1 MRKTLDVREAK
12 RKFRQN
18 LKDSLSAVL
27 STKSARDFRR
37 GFVGAADESDG
48 PRGEHEARVPQ
59 REAAAKG
66 DHIPWR
72 N

>member
-1 MRKTLDVREAK
+1 MRKTFDVREAE
-12 RKFRQN
+12 REFRQN
-18 LKDSLSAVL
+18 LEDSLSAVL
-27 STKSARDFRR
+27 GTEPARDFGR
-37 GFVGAADESDG
+37 GFVGATDESDG
-48 PRGEHEARVPQ
+48 PRGEHEGRVPQ